1 MKPKEMSIS
10 VSRTFNLGNLGF
22 LKLEGGM
29 AASIEEGDD
38 PDVVRAKL
46 LEEIRKSLSAA
57 YRANYPRD
65 VR

>member
-1 MKPKEMSIS
+1 MKLKEMSIS
-10 VSRTFNLGNLGF
+10 VSRAFNLGNLGW
-22 LKLEGGM
+22 LTVIGGM
-29 AASIEEGDD
+29 GASIEEGDD
-38 PDVVRAKL
+38 PDAVRAKL

>member
-1 MKPKEMSIS
+1 MKLKELSLTVRRS
-10 VSRTFNLGNLGF
+10 FNLGHLGY
-22 LKLEGGM
+22 LTIEGGG
-29 AASIEEGDD
+29 AYSIDEGDD
-38 PDVVRAKL
+38 PDAVRAKL